1 MRMEVKQNYTYLGIE
16 PHKAVLNV
24 KEVRNKRL

>member
-1 MRMEVKQNYTYLGIE
+1 MRMEAKQNYTYLSIE

-24 KEVRNKRL
+24 KEARAKR